1 MSAPEVAETYRLV
14 VAGGRYRWLAGR
26 REAMSAVWHQHGW
39 DVVAPGRE
47 TALVSLVPALL
58 EGRTKIALV
67 DHEQRRATTFVAGE
81 PMTRAQIGT
90 VHDSWG
96 QPLLHVRA
104 DGPTGLHLI
113 TPDGRLL
120 ALSSRSRG
128 RDGAAAHDVLV
139 TAAGAELGT
148 SLLLGVTLALELLR
162 AGALRRVA

>member
-1 MSAPEVAETYRLV
+1 VNLPLVAETYRMV

-26 REAMSAVWHQHGW
+26 REAMSAAWRQHGW
-39 DVVAPGRE
+39 DVVVPGRD
-47 TALVSLVPALL
+47 TALVSLVPALQ

-67 DHEQRRATTFVAGE
+67 DHERRRATTFVAAE

-120 ALSSRSRG
+120 ALSSRNRG
-128 RDGAAAHDVLV
+128 RDGASHDVLV
-139 TAAGAELGT
+139 TADGAELGT
-148 SLLLGVTLALELLR
+148 SLLFGVTLALELLR